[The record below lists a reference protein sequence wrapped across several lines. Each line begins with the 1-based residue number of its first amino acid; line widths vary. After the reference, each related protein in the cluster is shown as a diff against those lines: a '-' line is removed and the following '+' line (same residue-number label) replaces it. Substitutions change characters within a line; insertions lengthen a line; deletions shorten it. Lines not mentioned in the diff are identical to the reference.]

1 MATNIVKNNK
11 IDAGRVKSPIIIYL
25 IIQLIR
31 FLSRIKINRSDKN
44 TKEYL
49 HNSYRNMDIQDAE
62 YEDIN
67 RDNN

>member
-1 MATNIVKNNK
+1 MRIIITATL
-11 IDAGRVKSPIIIYL
+11 IYL

-31 FLSRIKINRSDKN
+31 FLSRIKINRSN
-44 TKEYL
+44 ENARENL
-49 HNSYRNMDIQDAE
+49 QNSYRNMDIQDAE

>member
-1 MATNIVKNNK
+1 MRIIITAT
-11 IDAGRVKSPIIIYL
+11 IIYL

-44 TKEYL
+44 TRENL
-49 HNSYRNMDIQDAE
+49 QNSYRNMDIQDAD

>member
-1 MATNIVKNNK
+1 MRILITATIL
-11 IDAGRVKSPIIIYL
+11 YL

-31 FLSRIKINRSDKN
+31 FLFRIKINRSDKN
-44 TKEYL
+44 TRENL
-49 HNSYRNMDIQDAE
+49 QNSYQNIDIQDAE

>member
-1 MATNIVKNNK
+1 MRIIITAT
-11 IDAGRVKSPIIIYL
+11 IIYL

-44 TKEYL
+44 SGKDL
-49 HNSYRNMDIQDAE
+49 QNSYRNMDIQDAE

>member
-1 MATNIVKNNK
+1 MRIIITAT
-11 IDAGRVKSPIIIYL
+11 IIYL
-25 IIQLIR
+25 MIQLIR

-44 TKEYL
+44 TSEKL
-49 HNSYRNMDIQDAE
+49 QNSFRNMDIQDAE

>member
-1 MATNIVKNNK
+1 MRIIITATL
-11 IDAGRVKSPIIIYL
+11 IYL

-31 FLSRIKINRSDKN
+31 FLSRIKINRSDEN
-44 TKEYL
+44 ARENL
-49 HNSYRNMDIQDAE
+49 QNSYRNMDIQDAE

>member
-1 MATNIVKNNK
+1 MRIIISAT
-11 IDAGRVKSPIIIYL
+11 IIYL

-31 FLSRIKINRSDKN
+31 FLFRIKINRSDKN
-44 TKEYL
+44 TRKNL
-49 HNSYRNMDIQDAE
+49 KNSYRNMDIQDAE

>member
-1 MATNIVKNNK
+1 MRIIITAT
-11 IDAGRVKSPIIIYL
+11 IIYL

-44 TKEYL
+44 YGKNL
-49 HNSYRNMDIQDAE
+49 QNSYRNMDIQDAE

>member
-1 MATNIVKNNK
+1 MRIIITAT
-11 IDAGRVKSPIIIYL
+11 IIYL

-44 TKEYL
+44 TREYL
-49 HNSYRNMDIQDAE
+49 QNSYRNMDIQDAE

>member
-1 MATNIVKNNK
+1 MRIIITAT
-11 IDAGRVKSPIIIYL
+11 IIYL

-44 TKEYL
+44 TRKNL
-49 HNSYRNMDIQDAE
+49 QNSYRNMDIQDAD

>member
-1 MATNIVKNNK
+1 MRIIITAT
-11 IDAGRVKSPIIIYL
+11 IIYL

-44 TKEYL
+44 TRKNL
-49 HNSYRNMDIQDAE
+49 QNSYQNMDIQDAD

>member
-1 MATNIVKNNK
+1 M
-11 IDAGRVKSPIIIYL
+11 RIIITATIILL

-44 TKEYL
+44 TRENL
-49 HNSYRNMDIQDAE
+49 QNSYRNMDIQDAE

>member
-1 MATNIVKNNK
+1 MRIIISAT
-11 IDAGRVKSPIIIYL
+11 IIYL

-31 FLSRIKINRSDKN
+31 FLFRIKINRSDKN
-44 TKEYL
+44 TRKNL
-49 HNSYRNMDIQDAE
+49 QDSYRNMDIQDAE

>member
-1 MATNIVKNNK
+1 MRIIITATL
-11 IDAGRVKSPIIIYL
+11 IYL

-31 FLSRIKINRSDKN
+31 FLSRVKINRSDKDARE
-44 TKEYL
+44 KL
-49 HNSYRNMDIQDAE
+49 QDSYQNMDIQDAE

>member
-1 MATNIVKNNK
+1 MRIIITATL
-11 IDAGRVKSPIIIYL
+11 IYL

-44 TKEYL
+44 SGRNL
-49 HNSYRNMDIQDAE
+49 QNSYRNMDIQDAE

-67 RDNN
+67 RDNS

>member
-1 MATNIVKNNK
+1 MRIIITAT
-11 IDAGRVKSPIIIYL
+11 IIYL

-44 TKEYL
+44 TRENL
-49 HNSYRNMDIQDAE
+49 QNSYRNMDIQDAE

-67 RDNN
+67 RENS

>member
-1 MATNIVKNNK
+1 MRIIITAT
-11 IDAGRVKSPIIIYL
+11 IIYL

-31 FLSRIKINRSDKN
+31 FLSRIKINQSDKDTSEN
-44 TKEYL
+44 L
-49 HNSYRNMDIQDAE
+49 QNSYRNMDIQDAE

>member
-1 MATNIVKNNK
+1 M
-11 IDAGRVKSPIIIYL
+11 RIIITATILYL

-44 TKEYL
+44 TREYL
-49 HNSYRNMDIQDAE
+49 QNSYRNMDIEDAE

>member
-1 MATNIVKNNK
+1 MRIIITAT
-11 IDAGRVKSPIIIYL
+11 IIYL

-31 FLSRIKINRSDKN
+31 FLFRIKINRSDKN
-44 TKEYL
+44 TRENL
-49 HNSYRNMDIQDAE
+49 QNSYRNMDIQDAE